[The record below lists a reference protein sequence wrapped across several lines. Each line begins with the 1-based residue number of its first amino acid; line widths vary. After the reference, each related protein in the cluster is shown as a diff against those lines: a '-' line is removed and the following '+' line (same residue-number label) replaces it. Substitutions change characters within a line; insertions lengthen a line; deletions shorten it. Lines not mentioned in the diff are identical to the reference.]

1 MMGVIE
7 VFDDALF
14 CIIHDSTIE
23 KISFFLWI
31 LEKYILSY
39 LAVYWEIDF
48 QFSQVSKV

>member
-23 KISFFLWI
+23 KIFFFMNLRKIYFKLLSSI
-31 LEKYILSY
+31 LR
-39 LAVYWEIDF
+39 D
-48 QFSQVSKV
+48 